1 MGYKVILS
9 ISARTDLRDIVRYI
23 SLDNPEAA
31 LRFGK
36 SLISRTRLLEQ
47 SPQLERIAP
56 ELDDPSIREIIV
68 RSCRVVYRVRH
79 SEQVVEV
86 IRFWPAAR
94 DVPDVNV

>member
-47 SPQLERIAP
+47 SPQLGRIVP

-68 RSCRVVYRVRH
+68 RSYRVVYRVRH

-86 IRFWPAAR
+86 IRFWHAAR
-94 DVPDVNV
+94 DVPDVTV